1 MGKAKKKERK
11 NKKSKQ
17 KICTFKHF
25 FIPLHS
31 LLRDKANGDPLAQLV
46 EHNTFNVG
54 VLGSSPKRITKESES
69 YTKVTLFFY
78 ALNAPVYMV
87 QLNRELNQ
95 EWIFRISFPK
105 YSWRISLSLQLPLE
119 SSKHLC
125 PHTLTA
131 NITS

>member
-54 VLGSSPKRITKESES
+54 VLGSSPKRITTRSSYSEKS
-69 YTKVTLFFY
+69 DCFF
-78 ALNAPVYMV
+78 V
-87 QLNRELNQ
+87 
-95 EWIFRISFPK
+95 FISF
-105 YSWRISLSLQLPLE
+105 YIGADA
-119 SSKHLC
+119 
-125 PHTLTA
+125 TA
-131 NITS
+131 PI

>member
-1 MGKAKKKERK
+1 MGKANKKERK

-54 VLGSSPKRITKESES
+54 VLGSSPKRITSEQNKVKEDSTS
-69 YTKVTLFFY
+69 VVSSL
-78 ALNAPVYMV
+78 L
-87 QLNRELNQ
+87 L
-95 EWIFRISFPK
+95 I
-105 YSWRISLSLQLPLE
+105 YS
-119 SSKHLC
+119 
-125 PHTLTA
+125 
-131 NITS
+131 

>member
-25 FIPLHS
+25 FISLHS

-54 VLGSSPKRITKESES
+54 VLGSSPKRITWIPTESLCDPMRI
-69 YTKVTLFFY
+69 TKQKGYYLYSILFLLY
-78 ALNAPVYMV
+78 ICSRHIWAQIIL
-87 QLNRELNQ
+87 
-95 EWIFRISFPK
+95 
-105 YSWRISLSLQLPLE
+105 
-119 SSKHLC
+119 LC
-125 PHTLTA
+125 FNNLFHASHVFT
-131 NITS
+131 

>member
-54 VLGSSPKRITKESES
+54 VLGSSPKRITKQKGYYLYSI
-69 YTKVTLFFY
+69 LFLLYICSKHIWDQWKF
-78 ALNAPVYMV
+78 
-87 QLNRELNQ
+87 
-95 EWIFRISFPK
+95 SGDK
-105 YSWRISLSLQLPLE
+105 HKSLQVDTERTFHQRYPLVM
-119 SSKHLC
+119 L
-125 PHTLTA
+125 
-131 NITS
+131 

>member
-54 VLGSSPKRITKESES
+54 VLGSSPKRITTKEDFLSGKS
-69 YTKVTLFFY
+69 SFRLCHLRNSLRTL
-78 ALNAPVYMV
+78 
-87 QLNRELNQ
+87 
-95 EWIFRISFPK
+95 
-105 YSWRISLSLQLPLE
+105 SW
-119 SSKHLC
+119 
-125 PHTLTA
+125 
-131 NITS
+131 

>member
-54 VLGSSPKRITKESES
+54 VLGSSPKRITWIPTESLCDPMRI
-69 YTKVTLFFY
+69 TKQKGYYLYSILFLLY
-78 ALNAPVYMV
+78 
-87 QLNRELNQ
+87 
-95 EWIFRISFPK
+95 IC
-105 YSWRISLSLQLPLE
+105 
-119 SSKHLC
+119 SKHIC
-125 PHTLTA
+125 SKHT
-131 NITS
+131 IKQYCCV

>member
-54 VLGSSPKRITKESES
+54 VLGSSPKRITKQKGYYLYSI
-69 YTKVTLFFY
+69 LFLLY
-78 ALNAPVYMV
+78 
-87 QLNRELNQ
+87 
-95 EWIFRISFPK
+95 IC
-105 YSWRISLSLQLPLE
+105 
-119 SSKHLC
+119 SKHIYSK
-125 PHTLTA
+125 HT
-131 NITS
+131 IKQYCGV

>member
-11 NKKSKQ
+11 SKKSKQ

-54 VLGSSPKRITKESES
+54 VVGSSPTRITSGS
-69 YTKVTLFFY
+69 
-78 ALNAPVYMV
+78 
-87 QLNRELNQ
+87 Q
-95 EWIFRISFPK
+95 PK
-105 YSWRISLSLQLPLE
+105 YHRASQSGGSNRIYILDFKQLAILAIPY
-119 SSKHLC
+119 C
-125 PHTLTA
+125 
-131 NITS
+131 

>member
-54 VLGSSPKRITKESES
+54 VLGSSPKRITKESEN

-87 QLNRELNQ
+87 RLNRELNQ

-105 YSWRISLSLQLPLE
+105 YSWRISLSY
-119 SSKHLC
+119 
-125 PHTLTA
+125 
-131 NITS
+131 

>member
-54 VLGSSPKRITKESES
+54 VLGSSPKRITKQKGYYLYSI
-69 YTKVTLFFY
+69 LFLLY
-78 ALNAPVYMV
+78 
-87 QLNRELNQ
+87 
-95 EWIFRISFPK
+95 ICSK
-105 YSWRISLSLQLPLE
+105 YIC
-119 SSKHLC
+119 SKHRVKQYG
-125 PHTLTA
+125 LTRY
-131 NITS
+131 I

>member
-54 VLGSSPKRITKESES
+54 VLGSSPKRITWIPTESLCDPMRVTSEQNKVKEDSTS
-69 YTKVTLFFY
+69 VVSSL
-78 ALNAPVYMV
+78 L
-87 QLNRELNQ
+87 L
-95 EWIFRISFPK
+95 I
-105 YSWRISLSLQLPLE
+105 YS
-119 SSKHLC
+119 
-125 PHTLTA
+125 
-131 NITS
+131 

>member
-54 VLGSSPKRITKESES
+54 VLGSSPKRITKQKGYYLYSI
-69 YTKVTLFFY
+69 LFLLY
-78 ALNAPVYMV
+78 
-87 QLNRELNQ
+87 
-95 EWIFRISFPK
+95 IC
-105 YSWRISLSLQLPLE
+105 
-119 SSKHLC
+119 SKHRIKQYC
-125 PHTLTA
+125 GV
-131 NITS
+131 

>member
-11 NKKSKQ
+11 YKKSKQ

-54 VLGSSPKRITKESES
+54 VLGSSPKRITKQKGYYLYSI
-69 YTKVTLFFY
+69 LFLLY
-78 ALNAPVYMV
+78 
-87 QLNRELNQ
+87 
-95 EWIFRISFPK
+95 IC
-105 YSWRISLSLQLPLE
+105 
-119 SSKHLC
+119 SKHIC
-125 PHTLTA
+125 SKHR
-131 NITS
+131 IKQYVVFKQYCGV